1 MNWIYIK
8 KEMETISD
16 FPDNTYGFVY
26 RITHKPTN
34 KTYIGRK
41 ILQNTTK
48 VKLGK
53 KELKELAGIV
63 GRRPVYKM
71 AVKESNWKN
80 YWGSNKYMKELY
92 KTEPKENFDRQ
103 IIICAPT
110 KKLLTYYE
118 LKYQILYE
126 VLEKPDEFFND
137 NILGKFFTRDFDV

>member
-16 FPDNTYGFVY
+16 FPDNTHGFVY
-26 RITHKPTN
+26 RIVHKPTG
-34 KTYIGRK
+34 KMYIGRK

-53 KELKELAGIV
+53 KELKELAGVV
-63 GRRPVYKM
+63 GRKPAYKL
-71 AVKESNWKN
+71 AVKESNWKT
-80 YWGSNKYMKELY
+80 YWGSNKFLKELY
-92 KTEPKENFDRQ
+92 ETESKENFERE
-103 IIICAPT
+103 ILICAPT

-126 VLEKPDEFFND
+126 VLEKPEEFFND

>member
-8 KEMETISD
+8 KEMESISD
-16 FPDNTYGFVY
+16 FPDNTHGFVY
-26 RITHKPTN
+26 RIVHKPTG
-34 KTYIGRK
+34 KVYIGRK

-53 KELKELAGIV
+53 KELKELAGVV
-63 GRRPVYKM
+63 GRKPAYKL
-71 AVKESNWKN
+71 AVKESNWKT
-80 YWGSNKYMKELY
+80 YWGSNKFLKELY
-92 KTEPKENFDRQ
+92 ETEPKENFERE
-103 IIICAPT
+103 ILICAPT

-126 VLEKPDEFFND
+126 VLEKPEEFFND

>member
-1 MNWIYIK
+1 MEWIYK
-8 KEMETISD
+8 NQLMESISD
-16 FPDNTYGFVY
+16 FPDNTHGFVY
-26 RITHKPTN
+26 KIKHIPTG
-34 KTYIGRK
+34 KVYIGRK

-71 AVKESNWKN
+71 AVKESNWKT

-103 IIICAPT
+103 IIIFAPT

-137 NILGKFFTRDFDV
+137 NILGKFFTRDFD

>member
-1 MNWIYIK
+1 
-8 KEMETISD
+8 METISD

-26 RITHKPTN
+26 RITHKPTG

-53 KELKELAGIV
+53 KELKELANVV

-71 AVKESNWKN
+71 AVKESNWKT

-137 NILGKFFTRDFDV
+137 NILGKFFTKDFD

>member
-71 AVKESNWKN
+71 AVKESNWKT

-137 NILGKFFTRDFDV
+137 NILGKFFTKDFD

>member
-1 MNWIYIK
+1 MEWIYK
-8 KEMETISD
+8 NQLMESISD
-16 FPDNTYGFVY
+16 FPDNTHGFVY
-26 RITHKPTN
+26 KIKHIPTG
-34 KTYIGRK
+34 KVYIGRK

-53 KELKELAGIV
+53 KELKELEGIV

-71 AVKESNWKN
+71 AVKESNWKT

-103 IIICAPT
+103 IIIFAPT

-137 NILGKFFTRDFDV
+137 NILGKFFTKDFD

>member
-1 MNWIYIK
+1 MNWIYNQTQ
-8 KEMETISD
+8 MESISD
-16 FPDNTYGFVY
+16 FPDNTHGFVY
-26 RITHKPTN
+26 RIVHKPTG

-53 KELKELAGIV
+53 KELKELAGVV
-63 GRRPVYKM
+63 GRRPSYKM
-71 AVKESNWKN
+71 AVKESNWKT
-80 YWGSNKYMKELY
+80 YWGSNKFLKELY
-92 KTEPKENFDRQ
+92 ETEPKENFERT
-103 IIICAPT
+103 ILICSPT

>member
-1 MNWIYIK
+1 MNWTYIK

-16 FPDNTYGFVY
+16 FPDNTHGFVY
-26 RITHKPTN
+26 RIVHKPTG
-34 KTYIGRK
+34 KVYIGRK

-53 KELKELAGIV
+53 KELKELAGVV
-63 GRRPVYKM
+63 GRKPAYKL
-71 AVKESNWKN
+71 AVKESNWKT
-80 YWGSNKYMKELY
+80 YWGSNKFLKELY
-92 KTEPKENFDRQ
+92 ETEPKENFERE
-103 IIICAPT
+103 ILICAPT

-126 VLEKPDEFFND
+126 VLEKPEEFFND

>member
-1 MNWIYIK
+1 MNWTYIK

-16 FPDNTYGFVY
+16 FPDNTHGFVY
-26 RITHKPTN
+26 RIVHKPTG
-34 KTYIGRK
+34 KVYIGRK

-53 KELKELAGIV
+53 KELKELAGVV
-63 GRRPVYKM
+63 GRKPAYKL
-71 AVKESNWKN
+71 AVKESNWKT
-80 YWGSNKYMKELY
+80 YWGSNKFLKELY
-92 KTEPKENFDRQ
+92 EIEPKENFERE
-103 IIICAPT
+103 ILICAPT

-126 VLEKPDEFFND
+126 VLEKPEEFFND

>member
-1 MNWIYIK
+1 MWLYNK
-8 KEMETISD
+8 KEMESLSD
-16 FPDNTYGFVY
+16 FPDNTHGFVY
-26 RITHKPTN
+26 RIIHKPTD
-34 KTYIGRK
+34 KMYIGRK

-53 KELKELAGIV
+53 KELKELQGVV
-63 GRRPVYKM
+63 GRRPSYKM
-71 AVKESNWKN
+71 AVKESNWKT
-80 YWGSNKYMKELY
+80 YWGSNKFLKELY
-92 KTEPKENFDRQ
+92 KIEPKENFERE
-103 IIICAPT
+103 ILICAPT

>member
-1 MNWIYIK
+1 
-8 KEMETISD
+8 MESISD
-16 FPDNTYGFVY
+16 FPDNTHGFVY
-26 RITHKPTN
+26 KIKHIPTG
-34 KTYIGRK
+34 KVYIGRK

-53 KELKELAGIV
+53 KELKELEGIV

-71 AVKESNWKN
+71 AVKESNWKT

-118 LKYQILYE
+118 LKYQVLYE

-137 NILGKFFTRDFDV
+137 NILGKFFTKDFD

>member
-16 FPDNTYGFVY
+16 FPDNTHGFVY
-26 RITHKPTN
+26 RIVHKPTG
-34 KTYIGRK
+34 KMYIGRK

-53 KELKELAGIV
+53 KELKELSGVV
-63 GRRPVYKM
+63 GRRPSYKM
-71 AVKESNWKN
+71 AVKESNWKT
-80 YWGSNKYMKELY
+80 YWGSNKFLKELY
-92 KTEPKENFDRQ
+92 ETEPKENFERE
-103 IIICAPT
+103 ILICAPT

-126 VLEKPDEFFND
+126 VLEKPEEFFND

>member
-1 MNWIYIK
+1 MEWIYK
-8 KEMETISD
+8 NQLMESISD

-26 RITHKPTN
+26 KIKHIPTG
-34 KTYIGRK
+34 KVYIGRK

-71 AVKESNWKN
+71 AVKESNWKT

-92 KTEPKENFDRQ
+92 KTEPKENFERM
-103 IIICAPT
+103 ILICSPT

-137 NILGKFFTRDFDV
+137 NILGKFFTRDFD

>member
-118 LKYQILYE
+118 LKYQVLYE